1 MVKHL
6 YDLSVDELKKKS
18 NLYRYIFYL
27 YVIVAVVVSVV
38 NGFASLISVNNVMA
52 NKDVLGGT
60 GFLLLLNVV
69 LVSFLVFFVI
79 FLWLIGE
86 SSYYKMLQ
94 LFSDMM
100 IYFKQKEEK

>member
-1 MVKHL
+1 LVKHL